1 MIQADRVHS
10 TPPTNTSA
18 LTPQSSRRGFLV
30 QAAGVAAAAIGASL
44 PLPEPLAVT
53 AQSCDAELIEL
64 GAKFEPL
71 LDQYYLAH
79 RRWSDG
85 LAQASSE
92 HNAEFGPA
100 AAWNYNYPPEIED
113 AFLRRC
119 DRLGVREADDAMD
132 AIHQRMVPLAEAI
145 GAAPVHS
152 IAGLRVR
159 ALVTL
164 WEIAPVQAG
173 KTDYSFDD
181 ALVAEQLFTAVAEVC
196 GLKQKIAATGY
207 ELSDIG
213 LAYDDADDD
222 EGEDA

>member
-1 MIQADRVHS
+1 MTIERPMF
-10 TPPTNTSA
+10 PPTRRAFINAVAA
-18 LTPQSSRRGFLV
+18 LPI
-30 QAAGVAAAAIGASL
+30 AAAAPAGAQT
-44 PLPEPLAVT
+44 P
-53 AQSCDAELIEL
+53 DAEMIDL

-100 AAWNYNYPPEIED
+100 AAWNYNYPPEID

-181 ALVAEQLFTAVAEVC
+181 ALVAEQLFAAVADLC
-196 GLKQKIAATGY
+196 GLEEKVMATGY
-207 ELSDIG
+207 RLSGSEL
-213 LAYDDADDD
+213 ADESDD
-222 EGEDA
+222 EAEDA